1 MTDAERA
8 LWRRLSR
15 RQIDGARFRRQHPID
30 RYIVDFVCLSAKLV
44 VELDGGQHA
53 EQAEA
58 DADAERTRWRA
69 GRGYRVVRFWNHDV
83 LSQPDAVVEEIRRVL
98 NEQSG
103 DPILIFPG
111 EGKTPTCVTRDG

>member
-58 DADAERTRWRA
+58 DADAERTRWLA

-98 NEQSG
+98 NE
-103 DPILIFPG
+103 
-111 EGKTPTCVTRDG
+111 